1 MAQNIL
7 VIGELDDGAASTTTL
22 ELLAGASSL
31 SEGGSVGVT
40 LLGAGASSAAA
51 SCVGATVA
59 YVNDDSEY
67 DSFRGDQWLNA
78 IAGAV
83 ESSSPDVVLIAQSI
97 VGREIGPRLSHRLGT
112 AVAMDCVSI
121 SNDGGAT
128 KATRPCFGG
137 NAMATYGFETSPAIA
152 TVRAKSFEILESGSG
167 PASTEELPG
176 AGESRTAIIAT
187 EEATSE
193 GLQIQDAPVVV
204 CGGRGLGEAEAF
216 SQIEEIAAAIGADK
230 AAVGASRA
238 AVALGWYPP
247 SQQVGLTGKVVTPD
261 LYLAVA
267 VSGASQHMAGC
278 SGSKTIV
285 GINRDEEANIW
296 SFSRYGII
304 GDYKQVVPALIEELK
319 KAAGN

>member
-1 MAQNIL
+1 MSHNIL
-7 VIGELDDGAASTTTL
+7 VIGELDEGSASATTR
-22 ELLAGASSL
+22 ELLAGASEIAS
-31 SEGGSVGVT
+31 GGNVSVT
-40 LLGAGASSAAA
+40 LLGAGASQA
-51 SCVGATVA
+51 VGACAGANTA
-59 YVNDDSEY
+59 YASDDVQY
-67 DSFRGDQWLNA
+67 DDFRGDQWISA
-78 IAGAV
+78 IQSAV
-83 ESSSPDVVLIAQSI
+83 EAESPDVILVAQSI
-97 VGREIGPRLSHRLGT
+97 VGREVGPRLSHKLGT

-121 SNDGGAT
+121 SDEGGSI

-137 NAMATYGFETSPAIA
+137 NAMATYGFSTSPAIA
-152 TVRAKSFEILESGSG
+152 TVRAKSFEVIEGGSG
-167 PASTEELPG
+167 PSTSTELP
-176 AGESRTAIIAT
+176 AASQSRTEIIAT
-187 EEATSE
+187 EAATSE
-193 GLQIQDAPVVV
+193 GLQIQDATVVV
-204 CGGRGLGEAEAF
+204 CGGRGLGDAEAF
-216 SQIEEIAAAIGADK
+216 GEMESIASAIGLDK

-238 AVALGWYPP
+238 AVDLGWYPP

-319 KAAGN
+319 KASGN